1 MPIDIS
7 PATHANIASPFSP
20 GTRIQI
26 LDSDPTQ
33 GQTLA
38 RSLETEGVTV
48 EVFEWLEDLTRA
60 NTTTLPMAIIVDCD
74 LVFNDDP
81 TGRVITELKQRAIQ
95 DFKQTL
101 PVIFTSTKSDM
112 QTRLR
117 ALRAGSDAYACKPLE
132 PTNLLAKLHEL
143 IEVTTAQPY
152 RILLVDD
159 DQDIAELYSRIL
171 EAYGFVVKMVTNPF
185 SVIES
190 AFDFH
195 PEAVA
200 LDLYLPETSGF
211 EIARIFRQEEQFS
224 YVPIVFISAEEDK
237 QIQTQAINEGAFDF
251 LVKPVSPERM
261 THILGA
267 RARQF
272 RKLNAKLRYLDERFK
287 G

>member
-1 MPIDIS
+1 MPIDVL
-7 PATHANIASPFSP
+7 PATSADIVSSFSS
-20 GTRIQI
+20 GARIQI
-26 LDSDPTQ
+26 LDSDPAQ
-33 GQTLA
+33 GKTLA
-38 RSLETEGVTV
+38 RRLEAEGFTA
-48 EVFEWLEDLTRA
+48 EVFERLEDLTTT
-60 NTTTLPMAIIVDCD
+60 NTATLPMAIIVDCD
-74 LVFNDDP
+74 RIFSDDP
-81 TGRVITELKQRAIQ
+81 SGQAITELKQRASQ
-95 DFKQTL
+95 HFKQVL
-101 PVIFTSTKSDM
+101 PVIFTSAKRDM
-112 QTRLR
+112 RTRLQ

-132 PTNLLAKLHEL
+132 PTDLLAKLHEL
-143 IEVTTAQPY
+143 IEAATAQPY

-159 DQDIAELYSRIL
+159 DQDIAELYTRIL
-171 EAYGFVVKMVTNPF
+171 QASGFEVRMVTDPF
-185 SVIES
+185 SVIEA

-224 YVPIVFISAEEDK
+224 YVPIVFISAEEDR
-237 QIQTQAINEGAFDF
+237 QIQTQAVNEGAFDF

-272 RKLNAKLRYLDERFK
+272 RKLNAKLRYLNERSK